1 MNAQVMTDALMRGV
15 NDAANLG
22 FVVKQTSHVESQVIE
37 MEYPEIRYSQ
47 DVPIDTSANPFVKS
61 VTFYSMDKVGR
72 AKVIN
77 GHGDDVPL
85 ANAEILQHE
94 SEVTMAGIGY
104 GFSLE
109 EVGQAMMLGMNLDS
123 MGAES
128 ANYSYEKFMDDV
140 AFIGFSG
147 TAGGLYNYAGI
158 TTVAA
163 GGVWAGRTPQQILA
177 DFNAMITG
185 PYAATNGV
193 EIPNTIRLPIA
204 VMGDITTRQIA
215 PESTMTI
222 LEYVQAK
229 NVYTAQTGQ
238 RLDIRGDYRLT
249 TKAVAYHKSERV
261 LKMHVPMPLRFLPV
275 QPRNLEY
282 IVPGM
287 FRTGGLDI
295 RRPGA
300 VRYVTGVAA

>member
-1 MNAQVMTDALMRGV
+1 MRGV
-15 NDAANLG
+15 TDAANLG
-22 FVVKQTSHVESQVIE
+22 FVQKQTSHIESEVIE
-37 MEYPEIRYSQ
+37 MEYPEIRYAQ
-47 DVPIDTSANPFVKS
+47 DVPVDTSANAFAKS

-77 GHGDDVPL
+77 GHGDDIPL

-94 SEVTMAGIGY
+94 TEVTMAGIGY

-109 EVGQAMMLGMNLDS
+109 EIGQAQMLGMNLDG
-123 MGAES
+123 MGAEA

-147 TAGGLYNYAGI
+147 TSGGLFNYAGV
-158 TTVAA
+158 TTAAA
-163 GGVWAGRTPQQILA
+163 GGAWSGRTPQQILA
-177 DFNAMITG
+177 DFNTMITG

-193 EIPNTIRLPIA
+193 EIPNCIRLPIA

-229 NVYTAQTGQ
+229 NVYTAQTGMP
-238 RLDIRGDYRLT
+238 LDVRGDYRLT
-249 TKAVAYHKSERV
+249 TRAVAYHKSPRV
-261 LKMHVPMPLRFLPV
+261 LKMHIPMPLRFLPV

-282 IVPGM
+282 VVPGM

-300 VRYVTGVAA
+300 VRYVDGVA